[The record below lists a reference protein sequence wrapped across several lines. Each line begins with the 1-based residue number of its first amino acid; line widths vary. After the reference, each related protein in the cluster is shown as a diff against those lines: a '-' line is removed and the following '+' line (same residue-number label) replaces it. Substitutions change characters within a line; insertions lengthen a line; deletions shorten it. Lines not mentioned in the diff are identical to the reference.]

1 MKTALGCM
9 SQVETLGLYDQ
20 LCFEETHLESHSRS
34 IAFVLFSVTVKKK
47 VDSPSWSTHFPPTIH
62 REPAHS
68 RKWQT
73 SHFKTRP
80 AFISPNSKR
89 AEAAWY
95 AWQTHLLQWQTLRQ
109 KWTVINKQRT
119 NLLEACWSF
128 SSEWS
133 SCRSPPAR
141 PFDSAVD
148 LTHSQHKLSANC
160 SKHHVSLSSVF
171 TDHHQMKEWADT
183 RSEAMFLQ
191 WNNFNTHSLNHNL
204 HRRHH
209 YHHNRFLSWS
219 YKRCLSSL
227 VLYNSM

>member
-1 MKTALGCM
+1 MTDENSSGPKHWVFTINLAHNAFQKHTSNHRTEALLLFYC
-9 SQVETLGLYDQ
+9 QWQ
-20 LCFEETHLESHSRS
+20 L
-34 IAFVLFSVTVKKK
+34 KK

-73 SHFKTRP
+73 SQNQTCLHF
-80 AFISPNSKR
+80 SKIKMSR
-89 AEAAWY
+89 SCMILRTDTCITLTNT
-95 AWQTHLLQWQTLRQ
+95 QTKVNCYKYT
-109 KWTVINKQRT
+109 RT

-148 LTHSQHKLSANC
+148 LTHSQHKLSANR

-171 TDHHQMKEWADT
+171 TDHHRMKEWADT
-183 RSEAMFLQ
+183 RSEAMFL
-191 WNNFNTHSLNHNL
+191 
-204 HRRHH
+204 
-209 YHHNRFLSWS
+209 
-219 YKRCLSSL
+219 
-227 VLYNSM
+227 